1 MSSIAKVIEVISESD
16 QSWDDAVQN
25 ALDEASKTV
34 DNIKSIWVENMTAVV
49 EGKRIVRYRLN
60 AKVTFIVG
68 GHD

>member
-16 QSWDDAVQN
+16 KGWEDAVRN
-25 ALDEASKTV
+25 ALAEAAKTV

-49 EGKRIVRYRLN
+49 ENNQIVSYRLN
-60 AKVTFIVG
+60 AKVTFLVT

>member
-16 QSWDDAVQN
+16 ESWDDAVQN
-25 ALDEASKTV
+25 ALTEASKTV

-49 EGKRIVRYRLN
+49 EGNRIVRYRLN
-60 AKVTFIVG
+60 AKVTFIAG

>member
-16 QSWDDAVQN
+16 ESWDDAVQN
-25 ALDEASKTV
+25 ALTEAAKSV

-49 EGKRIVRYRLN
+49 EGNRIVRYRLN
-60 AKVTFIVG
+60 AKVTVIVG